1 MARHFL
7 KDDDVTA
14 AEQAEIL
21 ELAGELKAAPYS
33 RRPFAGPKTVALIF
47 DKTSTRTRVSFTV
60 GVADL
65 GGNPMTIDTGTS
77 QMGKK
82 ESIADTARV
91 LERQVATI
99 VWRTYAHAGL
109 EEMAQYSSVPVINS
123 LSDDYHP
130 CQILADLLTI
140 KEHKGQLKG
149 KKFAYVGDASN
160 NMANSYLIG
169 MALAGMHVAVAGP
182 SQYLPN
188 AAIVARAQEIA
199 AQQGGSVLVTTDAA
213 EAVAG
218 ADAVATDT
226 WISMGQEDEKEQRIK
241 DFAGFTVD
249 QALMAKANSDA
260 IFLHCLPAYRGYE
273 VSAEVIDGTQSVIWD
288 EAENRLHAQ
297 KALMVWLAERSKKK
311 AAFPRLTSV
320 GPVVCLVLALSSQLT
335 QLSPALANPSPA
347 PVSGSSDIDRIAAKT
362 QRFANTLIGKLPSTA
377 GRSAR
382 AHGYFLRITS
392 VDGAPRWVTMD
403 YWATRIEL
411 EFVHG
416 RISKASVG

>member
-7 KDDDVTA
+7 KDDDITA

-21 ELAGELKAAPYS
+21 SLALELKAAPYS

-65 GGNPMTIDTGTS
+65 GGNPMTIDTGSS

-91 LERQVATI
+91 LDRQVAAI
-99 VWRTYAHAGL
+99 VWRTYAHSGL
-109 EEMAQYSSVPVINS
+109 EEMAAHSSVPVVNS

-140 KEHKGQLKG
+140 QEHRGSLRGQ
-149 KKFAYVGDASN
+149 KFAYVGDASN

-182 SQYLPN
+182 SDYLPN
-188 AAIVARAQEIA
+188 AAIVARAEEIA
-199 AQQGGSVLVTTDAA
+199 AEQGGSVLVTTDAA
-213 EAVAG
+213 AAVAG

-226 WISMGQEDEKEQRIK
+226 WISMGQEDEKEARVK
-241 DFAGFTVD
+241 AFGGYTVD
-249 QALMAKANSDA
+249 ESLMAHAKDDA

-273 VSAEVIDGTQSVIWD
+273 VSEDVIDGPRSVIWD

-297 KALMVWLAERSKKK
+297 KALLTWLAER
-311 AAFPRLTSV
+311 A
-320 GPVVCLVLALSSQLT
+320 
-335 QLSPALANPSPA
+335 
-347 PVSGSSDIDRIAAKT
+347 
-362 QRFANTLIGKLPSTA
+362 
-377 GRSAR
+377 
-382 AHGYFLRITS
+382 
-392 VDGAPRWVTMD
+392 
-403 YWATRIEL
+403 
-411 EFVHG
+411 
-416 RISKASVG
+416 